1 MRFPTL
7 NARPFLMLLSLLAL
21 AACGTG
27 APTAEQAAAG
37 PRPTAMPTAP
47 AADSTRPAVA
57 FGDGGQNPNGTFYR
71 GATDAP
77 VTILEYS
84 DFL

>member
-7 NARPFLMLLSLLAL
+7 NARPFLLLLLVL
-21 AACGTG
+21 AACSAGT
-27 APTAEQAAAG
+27 PTAEPVAIAPRPSPTPTPPAAAV
-37 PRPTAMPTAP
+37 
-47 AADSTRPAVA
+47 TRPAPA
-57 FGDGGQNPNGTFYR
+57 FTDGGQNPNGTFYR
-71 GATDAP
+71 GAADAP